1 MYEFGVDF
9 IARCLAGEALA
20 KAGKAALN
28 LVAGDNIDITY
39 NSSTGETVISNT
51 MKVDDELSLSSENP
65 VQNKVI
71 TDALRYKPD
80 TYTGETKVANQKI
93 VQLTRAQ
100 YDAIQNKDPNT
111 YYMITDDVELC
122 VRTAYKDM
130 TNDYMSRTENG
141 DLLVTFA
148 VPEDFTMLEARIC
161 YDVVWS
167 CGSQDHA
174 TNSLT
179 SVLSVTPRIEDPPRD
194 GKKTYMGV
202 LTDQYIGTAPNQ
214 THVVVDTARLGGANY
229 ITYDSSNHTVTIR
242 ITKPNYAYNYLTGD
256 EVDNTNLTVHEY
268 AVTEVGYVA
277 FGADN
282 ITITESDYTAGEG
295 ININPNGVIGI
306 DADYGASIE
315 MTIDPDTYVITTVLK
330 DQNGNTL
337 GQAQSIDLPL
347 ESVVVSGRYDTAT
360 KTIILTLEGGS
371 TISIPVGDLVSGL
384 ESESNKVTSIGAG
397 STNVEYPSAKAVY
410 DAIQNINEVPDATP
424 VVDTGKVLTV
434 NGTGDAVWSTPST
447 GVTDYTLLN
456 NKPSINNVELN
467 GNKTAAD
474 LGLVESSE
482 LNNYLTIASAANTYQ
497 TKAGMSNYLTTTDA
511 ATLYQPKG
519 IGVGKNVDGTSFT
532 LDGTTYT
539 ATEGCEVFN
548 YNNYGAQG
556 TTSNKISGNYSHA
569 EGVSNTIASASGI
582 ANHAEGIGNTLA
594 ASGGANHIEGLQNT
608 ISGSV
613 MGCHVEGAQNTA
625 SQVYAHVE
633 GAGNIASGS
642 HAHAQGMNT
651 VASGAQSTSAG
662 MGTIAAGQQQVA
674 IGKYNVATANNDTYP
689 LVIGNGTNT
698 NNRSDCFK
706 VDKTGKIYVGN
717 NPNGVDVT
725 AIKEVPDAT
734 AADTGKILTATG
746 ADTYAWAAI
755 PTPSVDEVPDVTST
769 DDGKVLTASYSGGTG
784 GYSWQTPTGGGGG
797 LQVETDGTN
806 YWITVN
812 GIRLYFA
819 NSAPTGTIPDG
830 SMGIGW

>member
-9 IARCLAGEALA
+9 VARCLAGEALA
-20 KAGKAALN
+20 KAGEAALN

-51 MKVDDELSLSSENP
+51 MEVDDELSLSSENP

-111 YYMITDDVELC
+111 YYMITDDVEPC

-130 TNDYMSRTENG
+130 TNDYMSRTEND
-141 DLLVTFA
+141 DLYVTFA

-167 CGSQDHA
+167 CGSWDHA

-179 SVLSVTPRIEDPPRD
+179 SVLSVTQRLQDPPRD
-194 GKKTYMGV
+194 GRKTYMGV
-202 LTDQYIGTAPNQ
+202 LTDQYIGAAPNQ

-256 EVDNTNLTVHEY
+256 EVDNTNLTVHDY
-268 AVTEVGYVA
+268 VVTEVGYVA

-295 ININPNGVIGI
+295 ININPDGVISI

-315 MTIDPDTYVITTVLK
+315 MTIDPNTYVITTVLK
-330 DQNGNTL
+330 DQNGNVL

-384 ESESNKVTSIGAG
+384 ESESNKVTSIGSS

-434 NGTGDAVWSTPST
+434 DGTGNAVWSTPST

-456 NKPSINNVELN
+456 NKPSINNVELS
-467 GNKTAAD
+467 GNKTAAQ
-474 LGLVESSE
+474 LGLVETSD
-482 LNNYLTIASAANTYQ
+482 LNAYLTTASAANTYQ
-497 TKAGMSNYLTTTDA
+497 TKSGMANYLTTTDA

-519 IGVGKNVDGTSFT
+519 EDIVPDVTSADNGKVLKATYSGGVGTYAWETEAAEKSITSIVWLSGRIQT
-532 LDGTTYT
+532 PG
-539 ATEGCEVFN
+539 GWV
-548 YNNYGAQG
+548 
-556 TTSNKISGNYSHA
+556 TTSEPGQMSAEDTYQINYSD
-569 EGVSNTIASASGI
+569 NT
-582 ANHAEGIGNTLA
+582 T
-594 ASGGANHIEGLQNT
+594 
-608 ISGSV
+608 
-613 MGCHVEGAQNTA
+613 
-625 SQVYAHVE
+625 
-633 GAGNIASGS
+633 
-642 HAHAQGMNT
+642 
-651 VASGAQSTSAG
+651 STFVV
-662 MGTIAAGQQQVA
+662 T
-674 IGKYNVATANNDTYP
+674 N
-689 LVIGNGTNT
+689 GNGVAGVYKTGDTAEYTNYTMQFT
-698 NNRSDCFK
+698 NMTTFDFK
-706 VDKTGKIYVGN
+706 VMKPTN
-717 NPNGVDVT
+717 
-725 AIKEVPDAT
+725 EVPSPV
-734 AADTGKILTATG
+734 AADANKVLTATG
-746 ADTYAWAAI
+746 ADTYAWAAV
-755 PTPSVDEVPDVTST
+755 PAPSVDEVPDVTST
-769 DDGKVLTASYSGGTG
+769 DDGKVLTATYSGGTG
-784 GYSWQTPTGGGGG
+784 SYSWQTPTGGGGG

-819 NSAPTGTIPDG
+819 SSAPTGTIPDG